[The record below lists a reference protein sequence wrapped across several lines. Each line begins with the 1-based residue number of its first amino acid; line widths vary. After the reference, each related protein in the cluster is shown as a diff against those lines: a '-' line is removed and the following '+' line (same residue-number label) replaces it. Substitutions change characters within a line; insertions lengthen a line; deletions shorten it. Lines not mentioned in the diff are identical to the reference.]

1 MTEST
6 RYLRELAR
14 HGAIARHAA
23 IVEEMAQLRAFLQAS
38 ETTGG
43 VQERAAGASHTTR
56 GRRMPIAGKRVVS
69 ADTRRRLSLAMRR
82 SWRDRH
88 VAAAIDQM
96 SKRSRDKRHTRRARC
111 GVRASTD
118 RRVSRPLRGRVRP
131 DHSDAGRSDP
141 HEGAA
146 HPSGAH
152 YGRSPFAAPI

>member
-43 VQERAAGASHTTR
+43 VRNARRARLVQSAVGE
-56 GRRMPIAGKRVVS
+56 MPIAGKRVVS

-88 VAAAIDQM
+88 VAAAIT
-96 SKRSRDKRHTRRARC
+96 K
-111 GVRASTD
+111 
-118 RRVSRPLRGRVRP
+118 
-131 DHSDAGRSDP
+131 
-141 HEGAA
+141 
-146 HPSGAH
+146 
-152 YGRSPFAAPI
+152 